1 MDPINLVVK
10 PRFRG
15 RIHEFSSVVA
25 AFLILPMVLSVS
37 GFKERLIILLF
48 SVSITLLLGVSA
60 IYHRIDW
67 KISMQRWMRQ
77 LDHSLIF
84 IAIAATYTPIAV
96 FALSPGSGKL
106 ILFIAWGGSAI
117 GIATRFFFADIS
129 PKAVAFPYIL
139 VGWSLLLVASDAWRS
154 LGISGSI
161 LILLGGIFYT
171 VGAAVF
177 AYQKPDPWPHI
188 FGFHEVFHS
197 FTFLGVSLHYF
208 AIAFI
213 VAPMA
218 VS

>member
-1 MDPINLVVK
+1 MDSINLAFK

-15 RIHEFSSVVA
+15 GIHGVSAVA
-25 AFLILPMVLSVS
+25 AASLIVPMVFSVS
-37 GFKERLIILLF
+37 GVKERLVMLLF

-60 IYHRIDW
+60 LYHRIDW
-67 KISMQRWMRQ
+67 NIGTERWIRQ

-84 IAIAATYTPIAV
+84 VAIAATNTPIAV
-96 FALSPGSGKL
+96 FALSPWSGKF
-106 ILFIAWGGSAI
+106 ILFIVWGGSAV
-117 GIATRFFFADIS
+117 GIAIRFFFPDIS
-129 PKAVAFPYIL
+129 SKAIAVPYIL
-139 VGWSLLLVASDAWRS
+139 VGWSLLFVAVDVWRN
-154 LGISGSI
+154 LGVWGSI

-171 VGAAVF
+171 LGAAVF
-177 AYQKPDPWPHI
+177 AYQKPDPWPHT

-197 FTFLGVSLHYF
+197 FTFLGVSLHYC

>member
-1 MDPINLVVK
+1 MDSINLAFK

-15 RIHEFSSVVA
+15 RIHGVSSVVA
-25 AFLILPMVLSVS
+25 ACLILPMVFSVS
-37 GFKERLIILLF
+37 GVKERLVLLLF
-48 SVSITLLLGVSA
+48 SVSITLLLGVSSL
-60 IYHRIDW
+60 YHRIEW
-67 KISMQRWMRQ
+67 KISVERWMRQ

-96 FALSPGSGKL
+96 FVLSPWAGKF
-106 ILFIAWGGSAI
+106 ILFIAWGGSAV
-117 GIATRFFFADIS
+117 GIATRFFFPDVS
-129 PKAVAFPYIL
+129 SKAIAVPYIL
-139 VGWSLLLVASDAWRS
+139 VGWSLLFVAVDAWTN
-154 LGISGSI
+154 LGVWGSI

-171 VGAAVF
+171 LGAAVF
-177 AYQKPDPWPHI
+177 AYQKPDPWPRI

-197 FTFLGVSLHYF
+197 FTFLGVSLHYC

>member
-1 MDPINLVVK
+1 MDSINLVAK

-15 RIHEFSSVVA
+15 RIHEFSSVAA
-25 AFLILPMVLSVS
+25 AFLILPMVLAVS
-37 GFKERLIILLF
+37 GLKERLIVLLF

-60 IYHRIDW
+60 IYHRVDW
-67 KISMQRWMRQ
+67 KIGVQRWVRQ

-96 FALSPGSGKL
+96 FALSPWSGKL
-106 ILFIAWGGSAI
+106 ILFTVWGGSVA
-117 GIATRFFFADIS
+117 GIAIRFFFADIS
-129 PKAVAFPYIL
+129 PKAVALPYIL

-154 LGISGSI
+154 LGILGSV

-171 VGAAVF
+171 LGAAVF
-177 AYQKPDPWPHI
+177 AYQKPDPWPRI
-188 FGFHEVFHS
+188 FGFHEVFHF